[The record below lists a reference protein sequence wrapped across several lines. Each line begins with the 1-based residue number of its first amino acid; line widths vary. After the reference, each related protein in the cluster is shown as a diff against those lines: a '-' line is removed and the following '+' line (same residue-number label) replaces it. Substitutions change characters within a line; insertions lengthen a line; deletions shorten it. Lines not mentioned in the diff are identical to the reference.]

1 VGDIEKARLIT
12 GTREIPQSSPL
23 DLLQLADNDY
33 MLQKLPRLIS
43 EHVKSLQ
50 NHAIELQNQTAL
62 LAQKKQALTELINSF
77 NQRGT
82 ILS

>member
-1 VGDIEKARLIT
+1 
-12 GTREIPQSSPL
+12 
-23 DLLQLADNDY
+23 
-33 MLQKLPRLIS
+33 LIS